1 MSSAD
6 IVILIVIGLL
16 SYYGWHRGIIRS
28 AFNFAG
34 LTLGA
39 LVAALYLPRLLP
51 DTFAGGSGSF
61 AMIIGILVGA
71 FIGKTI
77 AGFAGRIVRP
87 FVAPLGPLR
96 IMDKT
101 AGLVLMAASAVVIC
115 YFAAAALLTVADMP
129 YSQSLN
135 DSVLLETTNNYA
147 PEFIVSLAREIAGE
161 LGQKLAPW
169 LDLRS
174 AVMNLR

>member
-1 MSSAD
+1 
-6 IVILIVIGLL
+6 
-16 SYYGWHRGIIRS
+16 
-28 AFNFAG
+28 
-34 LTLGA
+34 
-39 LVAALYLPRLLP
+39 
-51 DTFAGGSGSF
+51 
-61 AMIIGILVGA
+61 MIGA

-115 YFAAAALLTVADMP
+115 YFAAAALVTVPDMP

-135 DSVLLETTNNYA
+135 DSVLLEITNSYA
-147 PEFIVSLAREIAGE
+147 PDFIVSLAREIAGE